1 MPEKLIKSKQRV
13 KDFAEV
19 FTPKHIV
26 KDMCDLVPAEMWVNV
41 DTTFLEPACG
51 TGNFLVEILERK
63 FKLCENWEDG
73 LRALKSVYGVDIQQD
88 NVEEAKGRLFEMYI
102 KRFPKSPAIS
112 GLIAAQILE
121 NNIVCGNFIKEYT
134 DEKRINEQKKK
145 RKKEQKMTELEKI
158 AKEATDHGMT
168 YGEYVSW
175 KARAKIEQQQNCR
188 SAKQIAELNKKR
200 GKKK

>member
-134 DEKRINEQKKK
+134 DEIAKK
-145 RKKEQKMTELEKI
+145 RAKKEA
-158 AKEATDHGMT
+158 AK
-168 YGEYVSW
+168 
-175 KARAKIEQQQNCR
+175 R
-188 SAKQIAELNKKR
+188 SKK
-200 GKKK
+200 

>member
-134 DEKRINEQKKK
+134 DEIEKK
-145 RKKEQKMTELEKI
+145 RAKKEA
-158 AKEATDHGMT
+158 AK
-168 YGEYVSW
+168 
-175 KARAKIEQQQNCR
+175 R
-188 SAKQIAELNKKR
+188 SKK
-200 GKKK
+200 

>member
-26 KDMCDLVPAEMWVNV
+26 KNTCDLVPAEMWVNV

-112 GLIAAQILE
+112 GLIASQILE

-134 DEKRINEQKKK
+134 DEIEKK
-145 RKKEQKMTELEKI
+145 RAKKEA
-158 AKEATDHGMT
+158 AKRRKND
-168 YGEYVSW
+168 
-175 KARAKIEQQQNCR
+175 RP
-188 SAKQIAELNKKR
+188 
-200 GKKK
+200 

>member
-1 MPEKLIKSKQRV
+1 MTSLSPLRKEQAMCEKLIKSKKGV

-26 KDMCDLVPAEMWVNV
+26 KDMCDLVPEEMWTNV
-41 DTTFLEPACG
+41 ETTFLEPACG

-73 LRALKSVYGVDIQQD
+73 LRALKSVYGIDIQQD
-88 NVEEAKGRLFEMYI
+88 NVEETKLRLFDMYI
-102 KRFPKSPAIS
+102 AAFPKSPAIW

-134 DEKRINEQKKK
+134 DEIEKK
-145 RKKEQKMTELEKI
+145 RAKKEA
-158 AKEATDHGMT
+158 AK
-168 YGEYVSW
+168 
-175 KARAKIEQQQNCR
+175 R
-188 SAKQIAELNKKR
+188 SKK
-200 GKKK
+200 

>member
-121 NNIVCGNFIKEYT
+121 NNILCGNFIKEYT
-134 DEKRINEQKKK
+134 DEIEKK
-145 RKKEQKMTELEKI
+145 RAKKEA
-158 AKEATDHGMT
+158 AKRRKNESTDS
-168 YGEYVSW
+168 E
-175 KARAKIEQQQNCR
+175 EQCN
-188 SAKQIAELNKKR
+188 
-200 GKKK
+200 

>member
-1 MPEKLIKSKQRV
+1 MSEKLIKSKQRV

-102 KRFPKSPAIS
+102 KQFPKSPAIS

-121 NNIVCGNFIKEYT
+121 RNIVCGNFIKEYT
-134 DEKRINEQKKK
+134 DEIEKK
-145 RKKEQKMTELEKI
+145 RAKKE
-158 AKEATDHGMT
+158 AK
-168 YGEYVSW
+168 
-175 KARAKIEQQQNCR
+175 RR
-188 SAKQIAELNKKR
+188 KK
-200 GKKK
+200 

>member
-1 MPEKLIKSKQRV
+1 MSEKLIKSKQRV

-63 FKLCENWEDG
+63 FKLCEDWQDG
-73 LRALKSVYGVDIQQD
+73 LIALKSVYGVDIQQD

-134 DEKRINEQKKK
+134 DEIEKK
-145 RKKEQKMTELEKI
+145 R
-158 AKEATDHGMT
+158 AK
-168 YGEYVSW
+168 
-175 KARAKIEQQQNCR
+175 
-188 SAKQIAELNKKR
+188 NKPSEDGKR
-200 GKKK
+200 KCTR

>member
-1 MPEKLIKSKQRV
+1 MSEKLIKSKQRV

-102 KRFPKSPAIS
+102 KQYPKSPAIS
-112 GLIAAQILE
+112 GLIASQILE
-121 NNIVCGNFIKEYT
+121 RNIVCGNFIKEYT
-134 DEKRINEQKKK
+134 DEIEKK
-145 RKKEQKMTELEKI
+145 RAKKE
-158 AKEATDHGMT
+158 AK
-168 YGEYVSW
+168 
-175 KARAKIEQQQNCR
+175 RR
-188 SAKQIAELNKKR
+188 KK
-200 GKKK
+200 

>member
-26 KDMCDLVPAEMWVNV
+26 KDMCDLVPEEMWTNV
-41 DTTFLEPACG
+41 ETTFLEPACG

-112 GLIAAQILE
+112 GLIASQILE

-134 DEKRINEQKKK
+134 DEIEKK
-145 RKKEQKMTELEKI
+145 RAKKEA
-158 AKEATDHGMT
+158 AK
-168 YGEYVSW
+168 
-175 KARAKIEQQQNCR
+175 R
-188 SAKQIAELNKKR
+188 SKK
-200 GKKK
+200 

>member
-26 KDMCDLVPAEMWVNV
+26 KDMCDLVPEEMWQSV

-73 LRALKSVYGVDIQQD
+73 LRALKSVYGIDIQQD

-121 NNIVCGNFIKEYT
+121 NNIVCGNVIKEYT
-134 DEKRINEQKKK
+134 DEIEKK
-145 RKKEQKMTELEKI
+145 RAKKEA
-158 AKEATDHGMT
+158 AK
-168 YGEYVSW
+168 
-175 KARAKIEQQQNCR
+175 R
-188 SAKQIAELNKKR
+188 SKK
-200 GKKK
+200 